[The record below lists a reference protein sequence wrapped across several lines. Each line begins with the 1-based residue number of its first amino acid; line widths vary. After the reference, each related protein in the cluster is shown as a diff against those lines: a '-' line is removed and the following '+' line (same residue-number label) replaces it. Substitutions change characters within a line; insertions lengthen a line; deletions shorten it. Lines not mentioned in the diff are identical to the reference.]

1 MAGRNEEFRGAS
13 SYPGET
19 FPEATPEWDKQ
30 GMQGPKRFGA
40 LDEGEQNRI
49 VQRMTIL
56 PSLAEQAGSKSTGT
70 IAQQKA
76 KLDAKRAQEEAA
88 KQPKGA
94 KKAPVVETVTEPPTG
109 GQDSGT
115 SSGLFSRD
123 TDVNA
128 GVGFRN
134 AAEARR
140 AEMRRGAVS
149 TAKTA
154 AQVAKEREA
163 EEDAKHAGEGL
174 GAREMRNHIA
184 EIHQKLMNHH
194 TEIGNVL
201 NQANT
206 DDVEAAREHHAAAG
220 RVLALVGDHINE
232 MNKLH
237 SGTQGA
243 QLAGL
248 MKDVHPLLRSANN
261 ALNSKAIRNTIY
273 DHYNPPAAGKAR
285 PVNPLKPG
293 QITGIRPRAL
303 QRMGKI
309 IGTGPSDGFQSKN
322 WTPKPWPKIA
332 IGDQVLGADHP
343 IFADTQALND
353 AITEK
358 TKEIGMRNTGKAL
371 KKRIATGLRGT
382 PKSDRSKGPVVGGVA
397 RGAAPT
403 KKSDGSVVEAGDR
416 FRSQG
421 SDIGKLP
428 TFEGA
433 PIQPGDEGPG
443 PKTAADVDREAKRAQ
458 IEADIKKYGAK
469 MRKKARVEKRGRVM
483 EGKAQREAQNKEMKR
498 KGKKGN

>member
-1 MAGRNEEFRGAS
+1 MAGRSEEFRGAS
-13 SYPGET
+13 SYPGGT
-19 FPEATPEWDKQ
+19 FPEATPEWDKS

-40 LDEGEQNRI
+40 LDEGEQNRAI
-49 VQRMTIL
+49 QRMTIL
-56 PSLAEQAGSKSTGT
+56 PSLAEAAGSGSTGT
-70 IAQQKA
+70 LAEQKA
-76 KLDAKRAQEEAA
+76 KRAASKVNTAVAAA
-88 KQPKGA
+88 KSKGA
-94 KKAPVVETVTEPPTG
+94 KEATATVVETVSGAPKSD
-109 GQDSGT
+109 QDSGT

-140 AEMRRGAVS
+140 AEMRRGAVGS
-149 TAKTA
+149 ARTA
-154 AQVAKEREA
+154 AQAAKEREA

-184 EIHQKLMNHH
+184 DIHATLMNRH
-194 TEIGNVL
+194 TEVGNIL

-206 DDVEAAREHHAAAG
+206 EDIDAAREHHAAAG
-220 RVLALVGDHINE
+220 RVLSLIGDHIHE
-232 MNKLH
+232 MNQLH

-273 DHYNPPAAGKAR
+273 DHFNPPAPGKAR
-285 PVNPLKPG
+285 PVNALKPG
-293 QITGIRPRAL
+293 QVTGIRPRSL

-322 WTPKPWPKIA
+322 WTSKPWPKIA
-332 IGDQVLGADHP
+332 VGNQVLGIDHP
-343 IFADTQALND
+343 LFADTQALND

-358 TKEIGMRNTGKAL
+358 TNEIGMRNTGKAL
-371 KKRIATGLRGT
+371 KKRISTGLRGT

-397 RGAAPT
+397 AGAAPT

-416 FRSQG
+416 FRSQAN
-421 SDIGKLP
+421 DIGKLP
-428 TFEGA
+428 TFEGK
-433 PIQPGDEGPG
+433 PVEPGDEGPG
-443 PKTAADVDREAKRAQ
+443 PKTASDVDREAKRAQ

-469 MRKKARVEKRGRVM
+469 MRKKARVEKRNRVM
-483 EGKAQREAQNKEMKR
+483 EGKAEREAKNKEIKR
-498 KGKKGN
+498 KGK